1 VSVSVQSHAEA
12 AAPVSETASLA
23 TLDLFALGR
32 RAVATRAAH
41 HGTRG
46 FLVRARQLVGQG
58 ADGDSWR
65 GPRDAAEAYIDEADV
80 TGPRGL
86 RTARAA
92 GVNVLLGGGDHELC
106 RAAAELGMRI
116 VWRVEFANGE
126 TDAEWLGYLDAV
138 KALGIPLA
146 ALMPVPH
153 GEPYGLDTLRVFAF
167 CRLALP
173 DVPHLLADVTTLGP
187 RLAQMAFGFGADE
200 LFGPIVAERA
210 LRLGDNA
217 HNPALTRKEAAT
229 LLRGAG
235 LTPHERFADGTSEE
249 VTP

>member
-1 VSVSVQSHAEA
+1 VSVSVESHAVA
-12 AAPVSETASLA
+12 AAPAHETPSLA

-32 RAVATRAAH
+32 RAVAAREAH
-41 HGTRG
+41 HGKRG
-46 FLVRARQLVGQG
+46 FLVRARQLVAQG
-58 ADGDSWR
+58 TEGDTWR

-86 RTARAA
+86 RAARAA
-92 GVNVLLGGGDHELC
+92 GVNVLLGGGDLELG
-106 RAAAELGMRI
+106 RAAADLGLRI
-116 VWRVEFANGE
+116 VWRVEFTNGE
-126 TDAEWLGYLDAV
+126 TDAEWLGYLAAV
-138 KALGIPLA
+138 QALGIPLA
-146 ALMPVPH
+146 GLMPVPH
-153 GEPYGLDTLRVFAF
+153 GEPYGLDTLRIFAF
-167 CRLALP
+167 CRLTLP
-173 DVPHLLADVTTLGP
+173 EVPHLLADVTKLGP

-217 HNPALTRKEAAT
+217 NNPALTRKEAAT

-235 LTPHERFADGTSEE
+235 VIPHERFADGTSEE